1 MFAKMSQAKPKDRGR
16 TPKRLGRAALCELN
30 RRTNN
35 KMAKKTFYIPT
46 RLVFTGS
53 VEVLADDR
61 EKAECLVQ
69 HVMGAMLGDVSD
81 SGDENVVNWGFPM
94 HSDVELITDEDE

>member
-1 MFAKMSQAKPKDRGR
+1 
-16 TPKRLGRAALCELN
+16 
-30 RRTNN
+30 
-35 KMAKKTFYIPT
+35 MAKQTFYIPT
-46 RLVFTGS
+46 RLVFVCS

-69 HVMGAMLGDVSD
+69 HMMGAMLGEVTD

-94 HSDVELITDEDE
+94 HGDVELITDEDE